1 MRITSTPNGTSPSDS
16 NDSPCAKPHPIVQL
30 SPSFLVVESF
40 KTRTILNHLRE
51 TLEPSTQFNP
61 ITILIHR
68 EPYRTLSHNSAISI
82 ELIPYSNPI
91 LIANLMKMMNLC
103 WIKPLMQIL
112 TQFVPKAFFWS
123 FTLVF
128 SHISILQWHN
138 TLLFKEKIEWANLGI
153 IFHTCI
159 DTNDHLYRYKC
170 FDQR

>member
-1 MRITSTPNGTSPSDS
+1 MRITSTPNETSPSDS

-68 EPYRTLSHNSAISI
+68 EPYRTLSHKSAVSI

-103 WIKPLMQIL
+103 
-112 TQFVPKAFFWS
+112 
-123 FTLVF
+123 
-128 SHISILQWHN
+128 
-138 TLLFKEKIEWANLGI
+138 
-153 IFHTCI
+153 
-159 DTNDHLYRYKC
+159 
-170 FDQR
+170 